1 MKVHSLHIL
10 VFLLLG
16 GFWGAAGAQV
26 YQTAQPVATAN
37 AYTPYTGTYS
47 PTPINTSTADYIGA
61 VNPYANTKF
70 VSTSA
75 TPSSYTIAVSAL
87 DMESV
92 GEAQA
97 PSYAPGIMKAP
108 GPPSPGEI
116 IGDGDSLGDQTGGVP
131 VGDGTWVLLL
141 CLALC
146 LSLRAYQVHRTKR
159 V

>member
-70 VSTSA
+70 SSTA
-75 TPSSYTIAVSAL
+75 VTPSSYTISVSAL
-87 DMESV
+87 DMASV
-92 GEAQA
+92 GEAQD
-97 PSYAPGIMKAP
+97 PSCSPGIMKAP
-108 GPPSPGEI
+108 PGA
-116 IGDGDSLGDQTGGVP
+116 GDVVKDPMGDVSGGVP

-141 CLALC
+141 CLVLC
-146 LSLRAYQVHRTKR
+146 LSIRAYQVHRTKR

>member
-70 VSTSA
+70 SSTA
-75 TPSSYTIAVSAL
+75 VTPSSYTISVSAL
-87 DMESV
+87 DMASV
-92 GEAQA
+92 GEAQD
-97 PSYAPGIMKAP
+97 PSRSPGIMKAP
-108 GPPSPGEI
+108 TGAGEVI
-116 IGDGDSLGDQTGGVP
+116 TDSMGDVSGGVP
-131 VGDGTWVLLL
+131 VGDGTWLLL
-141 CLALC
+141 ACATMLFA
-146 LSLRAYQVHRTKR
+146 LRAWRTLRMKK

>member
-16 GFWGAAGAQV
+16 GFWGVAGAQV

-87 DMESV
+87 DMASV
-92 GEAQA
+92 GEAQD
-97 PSYAPGIMKAP
+97 PSRSPGIMKAP
-108 GPPSPGEI
+108 PGA
-116 IGDGDSLGDQTGGVP
+116 GDVVKDPMGDVSGGVP

-141 CLALC
+141 CLVLC

>member
-70 VSTSA
+70 SSTA
-75 TPSSYTIAVSAL
+75 VTPSSYTISVSAL
-87 DMESV
+87 DMASV
-92 GEAQA
+92 GEAQD
-97 PSYAPGIMKAP
+97 PSRSPGIMKAP
-108 GPPSPGEI
+108 PGA
-116 IGDGDSLGDQTGGVP
+116 GDVVKDPMGDVSGGVP
-131 VGDGTWVLLL
+131 VGDGTWILLL
-141 CLALC
+141 CLVLC
-146 LSLRAYQVHRTKR
+146 FSLRAYQVHRTKR

>member
-87 DMESV
+87 DMASV

-108 GPPSPGEI
+108 PRPGDVVKDPM
-116 IGDGDSLGDQTGGVP
+116 GDVSGGVP
-131 VGDGTWVLLL
+131 VGDGTWVLFL
-141 CLALC
+141 CLVLY

-159 V
+159 I

>member
-1 MKVHSLHIL
+1 MKVRLLRIL
-10 VFLLLG
+10 VFLLLSG
-16 GFWGAAGAQV
+16 GAISAGAQV
-26 YQTAQPVATAN
+26 YQTAQPAATTN

-87 DMESV
+87 DMASV

-108 GPPSPGEI
+108 PPSPGEI

-141 CLALC
+141 CLVLC

>member
-1 MKVHSLHIL
+1 MKVRSLRIL
-10 VFLLLG
+10 VLLLLG
-16 GFWGAAGAQV
+16 GGAVSAGAQV
-26 YQTAQPVATAN
+26 YQTAQPAATTN

-70 VSTSA
+70 VSTSV

-87 DMESV
+87 DMASV

-108 GPPSPGEI
+108 PSPGQI

-141 CLALC
+141 CLVLC

>member
-47 PTPINTSTADYIGA
+47 PTPINTSTTDYIGA

-70 VSTSA
+70 SSTA
-75 TPSSYTIAVSAL
+75 VTPSSYTISVSAL
-87 DMESV
+87 DMASV
-92 GEAQA
+92 GEAQD
-97 PSYAPGIMKAP
+97 PSRSPGIMKAP
-108 GPPSPGEI
+108 PRPGDVVKDP
-116 IGDGDSLGDQTGGVP
+116 IGDVSGGVP

-141 CLALC
+141 CLVLC
-146 LSLRAYQVHRTKR
+146 LSLRVYQVHRTKR

>member
-70 VSTSA
+70 SSTA
-75 TPSSYTIAVSAL
+75 VTPSSYTISVSAL
-87 DMESV
+87 DMASV
-92 GEAQA
+92 GEAQD
-97 PSYAPGIMKAP
+97 PFRSPGIMK
-108 GPPSPGEI
+108 GPPGAGEVVKDPM
-116 IGDGDSLGDQTGGVP
+116 GDVSGGVP

-141 CLALC
+141 CLVLC

>member
-70 VSTSA
+70 SSTA
-75 TPSSYTIAVSAL
+75 VTPSSYTISVSAL
-87 DMESV
+87 DMASV
-92 GEAQA
+92 GEAQD
-97 PSYAPGIMKAP
+97 PSRSPGIMKAP
-108 GPPSPGEI
+108 PRPGDVVKDPM
-116 IGDGDSLGDQTGGVP
+116 GDVSGGVP

>member
-87 DMESV
+87 DMASV
-92 GEAQA
+92 GEAQD
-97 PSYAPGIMKAP
+97 PSRSPGIMKAP
-108 GPPSPGEI
+108 PGAGDVI
-116 IGDGDSLGDQTGGVP
+116 KDPIGDVTGGVP
-131 VGDGTWVLLL
+131 VGDGIWLLL
-141 CLALC
+141 ACAAMFVAFRTWQ
-146 LSLRAYQVHRTKR
+146 LRQQKKCV
-159 V
+159 

>member
-70 VSTSA
+70 SSTA
-75 TPSSYTIAVSAL
+75 VTPSSYTISVSAL
-87 DMESV
+87 DMASV
-92 GEAQA
+92 GEAQD
-97 PSYAPGIMKAP
+97 PSCSPGIMKAP
-108 GPPSPGEI
+108 PRPGDVVKDP
-116 IGDGDSLGDQTGGVP
+116 IGDVSGGVP

-141 CLALC
+141 CLVLC

>member
-1 MKVHSLHIL
+1 MKVRSLRLL
-10 VFLLLG
+10 VLLLLG
-16 GFWGAAGAQV
+16 GGAISAGAQV
-26 YQTAQPVATAN
+26 YQTAQPAATTN

-47 PTPINTSTADYIGA
+47 PTPIRTTPADYPGA
-61 VNPYANTKF
+61 VNPYANTKL
-70 VSTSA
+70 VSTSV
-75 TPSSYTIAVSAL
+75 TPSSYTISVSAL
-87 DMESV
+87 DMASV

-108 GPPSPGEI
+108 PPPPGNI

-141 CLALC
+141 CLVLC

>member
-87 DMESV
+87 DMASV
-92 GEAQA
+92 GEAQD
-97 PSYAPGIMKAP
+97 PSRSPGIMKAP
-108 GPPSPGEI
+108 PGPGDVVKDP
-116 IGDGDSLGDQTGGVP
+116 IGDVSGGVP

-141 CLALC
+141 CLVLC

>member
-70 VSTSA
+70 VSTSS

-87 DMESV
+87 DMASV
-92 GEAQA
+92 GEAQD
-97 PSYAPGIMKAP
+97 PSRSPGIMKAP
-108 GPPSPGEI
+108 PQPGEV
-116 IGDGDSLGDQTGGVP
+116 IGSDDGMGDQTGSITP
-131 VGDGTWVLLL
+131 VGDGIWVLLFCIAML
-141 CLALC
+141 TALRTWQ
-146 LSLRAYQVHRTKR
+146 LRRTKKA
-159 V
+159 

>member
-10 VFLLLG
+10 VFLLLD

-26 YQTAQPVATAN
+26 YQTAQLVATAN

-75 TPSSYTIAVSAL
+75 TPNSYTISVSAL
-87 DMESV
+87 DIASV

-97 PSYAPGIMKAP
+97 PSYTPGIMKAP
-108 GPPSPGEI
+108 PTPGDV
-116 IGDGDSLGDQTGGVP
+116 IGSDDGMGDQTGSITP
-131 VGDGTWVLLL
+131 VGDGIWVLLFCIAML
-141 CLALC
+141 TALRTWQ
-146 LSLRAYQVHRTKR
+146 LRRTKKA
-159 V
+159 

>member
-87 DMESV
+87 DMASV

-108 GPPSPGEI
+108 PGAGGVVTDPM
-116 IGDGDSLGDQTGGVP
+116 GDVSGGVP

-141 CLALC
+141 CLVLC

>member
-70 VSTSA
+70 SSTA
-75 TPSSYTIAVSAL
+75 VTPSSYTISVSAL
-87 DMESV
+87 DMASV
-92 GEAQA
+92 GEAQD
-97 PSYAPGIMKAP
+97 PSRSPGIMKAP
-108 GPPSPGEI
+108 PGAGEVVKDP
-116 IGDGDSLGDQTGGVP
+116 IGDVSGGVP
-131 VGDGTWVLLL
+131 VGDGTWLLL
-141 CLALC
+141 ACATMLFA
-146 LSLRAYQVHRTKR
+146 LRAWLTLRMKKV
-159 V
+159 

>member
-70 VSTSA
+70 GSTSA

-87 DMESV
+87 DMASV

-108 GPPSPGEI
+108 PRPGDVVKDPM
-116 IGDGDSLGDQTGGVP
+116 GDVSGGVP

-141 CLALC
+141 CLVLC
-146 LSLRAYQVHRTKR
+146 LSLRVYQVHRTKR

>member
-70 VSTSA
+70 SSTA
-75 TPSSYTIAVSAL
+75 VTPSSYTISVSAL
-87 DMESV
+87 DMASV
-92 GEAQA
+92 GEAQD
-97 PSYAPGIMKAP
+97 PSRSPGIMKAP
-108 GPPSPGEI
+108 PGAGDVI
-116 IGDGDSLGDQTGGVP
+116 KDPIGDVTGGVP
-131 VGDGTWVLLL
+131 VGDGTWLLL
-141 CLALC
+141 ACAAMFVAFRTWQ
-146 LSLRAYQVHRTKR
+146 LRQQKKCV
-159 V
+159 